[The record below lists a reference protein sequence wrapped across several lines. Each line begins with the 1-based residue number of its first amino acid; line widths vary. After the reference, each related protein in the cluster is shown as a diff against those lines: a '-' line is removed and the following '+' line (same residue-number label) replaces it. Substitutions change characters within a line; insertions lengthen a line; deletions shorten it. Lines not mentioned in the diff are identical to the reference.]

1 MADPQ
6 YTLLLVDDN
15 PDNLDM
21 LGRRLRKKGYKILS
35 AASGREALQTMAKEP
50 VDLVILDVMMP
61 EMSGLEVVERIRK
74 EPHWKSIPIV
84 MATAKSESED
94 IVTALDLGAD
104 DYVPKPID
112 VDILLARV
120 RVHLRGRPARTA
132 LDVEST
138 TKPPPL
144 PESLESLKP
153 GTIIDGKYRIEGQLG
168 SGGFGVVYRAS
179 HLHLATPVAVK
190 LMHRHLLSRPDVV
203 RRFQREGM
211 SGFRVRHVN
220 AVAILDA
227 GVAEIGPYLVMELLE
242 GHTLEEEL
250 KQEKVLPLSRAAQV
264 MIPVCDALQ
273 AAHQA
278 GLIHRDIKPANI
290 LLTKQTGI
298 EVVKVLDFGIATFV
312 HAPVKSTNT
321 SDNFLGTPAFIAP
334 ESLTGKAVDDR
345 SDIYSIGVTLYCALT
360 GKLPHRADNDS
371 PLLQVLAQLHS
382 PPVPIDKRRFDLPSE
397 ICSLIM
403 AAISTEPQ
411 QRPTLLQIKE
421 QLMSYTSG
429 FADLS
434 SPELS
439 ESGMF
444 LPLAATLLN
453 SGSEADDPAPSTVSS
468 RKPRR

>member
-278 GLIHRDIKPANI
+278 GLIHRDIKPAKRFPCCRLVASVRI
-290 LLTKQTGI
+290 PSDAGG
-298 EVVKVLDFGIATFV
+298 EVR
-312 HAPVKSTNT
+312 H
-321 SDNFLGTPAFIAP
+321 
-334 ESLTGKAVDDR
+334 
-345 SDIYSIGVTLYCALT
+345 
-360 GKLPHRADNDS
+360 
-371 PLLQVLAQLHS
+371 
-382 PPVPIDKRRFDLPSE
+382 
-397 ICSLIM
+397 
-403 AAISTEPQ
+403 
-411 QRPTLLQIKE
+411 
-421 QLMSYTSG
+421 
-429 FADLS
+429 
-434 SPELS
+434 
-439 ESGMF
+439 
-444 LPLAATLLN
+444 
-453 SGSEADDPAPSTVSS
+453 
-468 RKPRR
+468 